1 MIEKVEKFCL
11 ENDLFKAGD
20 SLVIACSGGPDSMA
34 LVDILC
40 RLQDKHDLK
49 LYIAHA
55 EHGIRQESSLEDAE
69 YVKNYCIK
77 YHLPFYLEHLKVP
90 DFAKRQKMSMEMAA
104 RILRYR
110 FLRRVK
116 NNTGSAKIVT
126 AHHLNDQA
134 ETFLQHLI
142 RGAGSEGLGG
152 MRVVNGDII
161 RPFLCLYR
169 QEIETYCNEYDLQ
182 PRLDETNMS
191 LDYERNKIR
200 LKLLPYLEKYN
211 INIVKSICNSAKI
224 IAEQNDYIN
233 FSAQKV
239 YNNSCKQ
246 ISGEKISLDV
256 QPVKSEHIAV
266 RTALYR
272 LIIRKIQGNLENI
285 TSMHIHKIDR
295 FVYDGHAGLILQL
308 PQYLTAEYCYG
319 EIIFQKDSG
328 TDLLPVAKKGYNLKM
343 QMNSIT
349 VLPTGGA
356 IEMKKVVKPFKITG
370 NNQCFIDGDRLSGE
384 ISVRTRR
391 AGDKIMPKGLNGTKK
406 VKDIFIDRKI
416 PAKQRDSVPLVCDER
431 GIIWIAG
438 VQQDSYY
445 ILNKD
450 SKNIIYLS
458 LKN

>member
-1 MIEKVEKFCL
+1 M
-11 ENDLFKAGD
+11 
-20 SLVIACSGGPDSMA
+20 
-34 LVDILC
+34 
-40 RLQDKHDLK
+40 
-49 LYIAHA
+49 
-55 EHGIRQESSLEDAE
+55 
-69 YVKNYCIK
+69 
-77 YHLPFYLEHLKVP
+77 
-90 DFAKRQKMSMEMAA
+90 
-104 RILRYR
+104 
-110 FLRRVK
+110 
-116 NNTGSAKIVT
+116 
-126 AHHLNDQA
+126 
-134 ETFLQHLI
+134 
-142 RGAGSEGLGG
+142 
-152 MRVVNGDII
+152 
-161 RPFLCLYR
+161 
-169 QEIETYCNEYDLQ
+169 
-182 PRLDETNMS
+182 
-191 LDYERNKIR
+191 
-200 LKLLPYLEKYN
+200 
-211 INIVKSICNSAKI
+211 
-224 IAEQNDYIN
+224 
-233 FSAQKV
+233 
-239 YNNSCKQ
+239 
-246 ISGEKISLDV
+246 
-256 QPVKSEHIAV
+256 
-266 RTALYR
+266 
-272 LIIRKIQGNLENI
+272 
-285 TSMHIHKIDR
+285 
-295 FVYDGHAGLILQL
+295 ILQL

-328 TDLLPVAKKGYNLKM
+328 TDLLSVAKKGYNLKM